1 MGYFEVANGSLLY
14 VLVALGM
21 LYIVGLAIV
30 FLVKAIRR
38 ATALGIT
45 KKAVINV
52 IRSSAVFTII
62 PSISVIIGLIS
73 LSAVIGTPWSWFRLS
88 VVGAVTYE
96 LTAAE
101 MVSDALGFASA
112 GAMASADNY
121 KVFGAVMLV
130 TSICIIGGIVTN
142 IFMAKR
148 LSLGM
153 KNYRSKKG
161 GWGAIFN
168 FSFAA
173 ALVAAI
179 IPYMLIN
186 GTISIAVLLT
196 SIVVS
201 AILYYIA
208 SRYKV
213 QWLSSFVMSVAL
225 IAGMAV
231 AVLLTNIVAGR

>member
-1 MGYFEVANGSLLY
+1 MNYFEVANSTLLY
-14 VLVALGM
+14 GLVALGM
-21 LYIVGLAIV
+21 LFIVGLAV
-30 FLVKAIRR
+30 AFLVKAIRR
-38 ATALGIT
+38 ASELGIT
-45 KKAVINV
+45 KQTVVSV

-62 PSISVIIGLIS
+62 PSVSVIIGLIS
-73 LSAVIGTPWSWFRLS
+73 LSAIIGTPWSWFRLS

-112 GAMASADNY
+112 GAMAVADNY
-121 KVFGAVMLV
+121 KVFGAVMMV
-130 TSICIIGGIVTN
+130 TSTCILGGIITN

-153 KNYRSKKG
+153 KSYRSKKG
-161 GWGAIFN
+161 DWGVIFN

-179 IPYMLIN
+179 IPYMLIS
-186 GTISIAVLLT
+186 GGISIVVLVV

-201 AILYYIA
+201 VLLYYLA
-208 SRYKV
+208 SRFKA
-213 QWLSSFVMSVAL
+213 QWLSSFVMSGAL
-225 IAGMAV
+225 LAGMVV
-231 AVLLTNIVAGR
+231 AVLLTNAGI